1 MAIKNFV
8 KLLILV
14 MFLTL
19 FAKMT
24 KKRGRQRVG
33 GGEGGGG
40 KQTRLNIDNQK
51 KKNGPQKPPSRLQ
64 TMAKC

>member
-8 KLLILV
+8 KPLILV

-19 FAKMT
+19 CAKWQ
-24 KKRGRQRVG
+24 KREGRQRVE

-40 KQTRLNIDNQK
+40 KQTSLNISHQK

-64 TMAKC
+64 GLAKC